1 MTSERI
7 ELLRRG
13 YEEANRGDYDAM
25 LERWHPEIVIHDPS
39 RPDASSPDGNWHR
52 HDGARR
58 YFRDW
63 NDSFSETRGE
73 LEEFFEQGD
82 WVITRVRVRSR
93 GRGSGIEVENVRHHA
108 AEIRDGKVIRYE
120 VHEDRDAA
128 LRAADIEYEAP

>member
-7 ELLRRG
+7 ELLRGG

-25 LERWHPEIVIHDPS
+25 LGRWHPEVVIHDPS
-39 RPDASSPDGNWHR
+39 RPDTSSPDRDWHG

-58 YFRDW
+58 YLQDW
-63 NDSFSETRGE
+63 QDSFSESRME
-73 LEEFFEQGD
+73 PEEFFEQGD
-82 WVITRVRVRSR
+82 WVITRVRVHAR

-108 AEIRDGKVIRYE
+108 AEIRDGQVTRLE
-120 VHEDRDAA
+120 VHEDRGAA